1 MKRLIL
7 FILACMFIIQVFAQ
21 QGQLSISRI
30 DQMPNV
36 PSPLQIKDWDAV
48 ARDYDNLVFDLN
60 KTGNYLPLSA
70 IGTQGQYNYADNT
83 PVFLDSYV
91 GADNHLKQAEAIN
104 ILPAIVGASLVGV
117 DKSNQNGHNWVSMTK
132 DFFNLKNGQNVYLN
146 GYSTQSGNDWW
157 YDVMPNVYFYQLK
170 SLYPTAA
177 SQFSSQFVNVADQW
191 LKAVQLMGGSTTPW
205 KVPNMNYR
213 AFNLATGK
221 PLSESVAE
229 PEAAGSIAWLLY
241 NAYLQTGKRSYK
253 DGAQLSMDFLTSLT
267 TNPSYELQLP
277 YGTLIAARMNAV
289 EDTSYPL
296 GKLLNWCFDRGPL
309 RGWGSITGTWNGCPV
324 SGLIGEAND
333 NSNDYAFVMN
343 GFQQAAALAPLPKYD
358 KRYAKAIAKWLL
370 NVTNASRLFYRDGLP
385 AENQDSYDWSSA
397 NDLNAVIPHEALR
410 QTLQG
415 KSPFATGDAIK
426 GGWAATN
433 LSLYSGSSVGYLAA
447 VTQTTN
453 IAEILQIDLNK
464 TDFYGQNTFPSYLY
478 FNPTTASQNVTV
490 PVQSGP
496 VAIYDAITESTLIA
510 SSTNSYQLTIPAGE
524 VRLLRFYASDMVPQE
539 RNGELYAGDAVL
551 DYHYKYDFTSDI
563 QIKSLSVSSNPV
575 VAGASFTAYSEP
587 GNVNSGDAVQY
598 EWFIND
604 TQVQGQQQATITAPA
619 AIGRAILKSR
629 ISLNGKTA
637 EDTLNLKVVEK
648 VVAPPVVTDITPVVD
663 YTPAGGNNTFTVV
676 ITPTP
681 GEILT
686 YAWSVNAGT
695 LQSSTGNTVVWQAPS
710 IPGIDT
716 IKVIVT
722 NQELQA
728 TTFKKAVL
736 VKAAGLSEQQ
746 PLIWYPF
753 DTDARNAMADKFH
766 ATVTGAAKT
775 EDARGKADMAYRFT
789 SGQQIISTANSP
801 ELNFTDAISL
811 SCWIKADQFGAER
824 YVISHGS
831 WQQRYKLSIIPEG
844 KIRWTVKTDQGVV
857 DLDSKD
863 AIELNR
869 YYHVTAVYTGYSVE
883 LYIDGK
889 LSAFKPFKGK
899 LLASTHPL
907 TIGRQDEVEIQY
919 SMMGSIDEV
928 KIWDK
933 EIPVTQIEKLK
944 DQWFIPV
951 GIDEL
956 ETSLRVYPNP
966 AKDILILEFSGSER
980 PEKVTLFAPDGKK
993 ISDYLVNASETTIKL
1008 KMPPSS
1014 ERIYILQVLMKDGK
1028 VVTRKIAGM

>member
-7 FILACMFIIQVFAQ
+7 LIPVCMLIMQAFAQ

-36 PSPLQIKDWDAV
+36 PSPLQIRDWDAV

-60 KTGNYLPLSA
+60 KTGSYLPLSA
-70 IGTQGQYNYADNT
+70 VGSQGQYNYADNT

-91 GADNHLKQAEAIN
+91 GANNHLRQAEAIN

-117 DKSNQNGHNWVSMTK
+117 DKSNQNGRNWVAMTK
-132 DFFNLKNGQNVYLN
+132 DFFNLKNGQHVYLN
-146 GYSTQSGNDWW
+146 SYSTQSGHDWW

-177 SQFSSQFVNVADQW
+177 SQFSSQFTSVADQW
-191 LKAVQLMGGSTTPW
+191 LKAVELMGGSTTPW

-221 PLSESVAE
+221 PFSGDVAE

-241 NAYLQTGKRSYK
+241 NAYLETGKRSYL
-253 DGAQLSMDFLTSLT
+253 DGAQLSMDFLTGLT
-267 TNPSYELQLP
+267 TNPAYELQLP
-277 YGTLIAARMNAV
+277 YGTLTAARMNAV

-296 GKLLNWCFDRGPL
+296 DKLLNWCFDRGPL
-309 RGWGSITGTWNGCPV
+309 RGWGAIVGSWNGYAV

-333 NSNDYAFVMN
+333 QGNDYAFVMN

-358 KRYAKAIAKWLL
+358 KRYSKAIAKWLL

-385 AENQDSYDWSSA
+385 AENQDSYEWSSA
-397 NDLNAVIPHEALR
+397 NDPNAVIPHEALR

-415 KSPFATGDAIK
+415 KSPYATGDAIK

-453 IAEILQIDLNK
+453 VAEILQIDLNK
-464 TDFYGQNTFPSYLY
+464 TDFYGENTFPSFLY

-496 VAIYDAITESTLIA
+496 VAVYDAITESTLTA
-510 SSTNSYQLTIPAGE
+510 SATNTYELTLPAGE
-524 VRLLRFYASDMVPQE
+524 VRLLRLYAPDVVPQE
-539 RNGELYAGDAVL
+539 RNGQLYAGDAVL
-551 DYHYKYDFTSDI
+551 DYHYKYDFTSDLR
-563 QIKSLSVSSNPV
+563 IKSLSVSSNPL

-587 GNVNSGDAVQY
+587 GNVNSGDAIQY

-604 TQVQGQQQATITAPA
+604 KAVEGQQQATITAPSTT
-619 AIGRAILKSR
+619 GRAILKSR
-629 ISLNGKTA
+629 ISLNGQTA
-637 EDTLNLKVVEK
+637 EDTLQLRVVEK
-648 VVAPPVVTDITPVVD
+648 VVAPPVVTDITAAND
-663 YTPAGGNNTFTVV
+663 YTPAGGSNTFTAV

-695 LQSSTGNTVVWQAPS
+695 LQSSTGNSVVWQAPS
-710 IPGIDT
+710 IPSIDT
-716 IKVIVT
+716 VTVIVT

-736 VKAAGLSEQQ
+736 VKASALTEQD
-746 PLIWYPF
+746 PLIWYSF
-753 DTDARNAMADKFH
+753 DTDAHNLISDKFH
-766 ATVTGAAKT
+766 AVVTNAAKT
-775 EDARGKADMAYRFT
+775 EDPRGKADLAYRFT
-789 SGQQIISTANSP
+789 SGQQIIFTANAP
-801 ELNFTDAISL
+801 ELNFTDAITV

-831 WQQRYKLSIIPEG
+831 WQQRFKLSILPEG
-844 KIRWTVKTDQGVV
+844 KLRWTVKTDKKVD

-863 AIELNR
+863 VIELNR
-869 YYHVTAVYTGYSVE
+869 YYHVTGVYTGYSLE

-889 LSAFKPFKGK
+889 LNAFKPLSGK
-899 LLASTHPL
+899 ILASTHPL
-907 TIGRQDEVEIQY
+907 TIGRQDEVETQY

-933 EIPVTQIEKLK
+933 EIPVSQIEKLK

-951 GIDEL
+951 GIEDM

-966 AKDILILEFSGSER
+966 ARDMLTIEFSGSAR
-980 PEKVTLFAPDGKK
+980 PEQVSLFASDGKK
-993 ISDYLVNASETTIKL
+993 VKDYTVKGSQTSIQL
-1008 KMPPSS
+1008 KMPQPAES
-1014 ERIYILQVLMKDGK
+1014 IYLLKIVMKDGK
-1028 VVTRKIAGM
+1028 VITGKIVGK